1 MNSARKVPFACT
13 GILGVALT
21 QMPRSANALSLFGHT
36 FTDDFVMGV
45 VPPFIGGCGAAL
57 LAAGVAARVV
67 SRRKARLAQEEA
79 QAVANEEPR
88 PVAASVHKPRHIR
101 ASEWETSNTI
111 RVQDVE
117 SALAGP
123 NKGSVGEKP
132 HEARCDSN
140 DYGDVAEHYVSKKT
154 FAERM
159 TNRARGVAA
168 LLSER
173 LTSDMMAGVPI
184 IARADG
190 SVGDV
195 GTIWWDKAMEEDNVS
210 KGFDLWI
217 LGTEDTMANR
227 PKTDEMEQG
236 KTVAASAELI
246 AEASSVAASKDV
258 RPLRNLSA
266 LIPQIDEGIFPED
279 KEVMPVGMDS
289 FEMAMEALGDEFAV
303 APMVVFQDVVGG
315 EDTLDEPDDL
325 EGPTEFL
332 KFRIPGGHPE
342 VVDTG
347 SYIDYLLSEEL
358 ANNSS
363 SAVRRRAPQQRTGQ
377 IGAHARRR
385 ASQATQSTLAT
396 HQYLKLVEGGAKP
409 SGKHFARSQEPQG
422 EYQPKHMARP
432 LAMEA

>member
-1 MNSARKVPFACT
+1 MNSARRVPLACA
-13 GILGVALT
+13 GVMGVALT
-21 QMPRSANALSLFGHT
+21 QMPRSANALSLFGYT

-45 VPPFIGGCGAAL
+45 IPPFVGGCGAAL
-57 LAAGVAARVV
+57 LAAGVVARVV
-67 SRRKARLAQEEA
+67 SRRRAKLAKEQA
-79 QAVANEEPR
+79 QATTHEEPR

-123 NKGSVGEKP
+123 EKGFNGEKG
-132 HEARCDSN
+132 HEARCESN
-140 DYGDVAEHYVSKKT
+140 DYGDVAEHYVNKMT

-159 TNRARGVAA
+159 ANRARGVAA
-168 LLSER
+168 LLGER
-173 LTSDMMAGVPI
+173 LTTDMMAGVPI
-184 IARADG
+184 IERADG

-195 GTIWWDKAMEEDNVS
+195 GTTWWDKAMEEDNVS

-217 LGTEDTMANR
+217 LGTEDTMAN
-227 PKTDEMEQG
+227 KLKSEELEQG

-246 AEASSVAASKDV
+246 ADAASVAAPKDI

-266 LIPQIDEGIFPED
+266 LIPQIDEGMFPED
-279 KEVMPVGMDS
+279 KEVMPAGMDS
-289 FEMAMEALGDEFAV
+289 FEMALEALGDELA
-303 APMVVFQDVVGG
+303 ATPMVVFQDVVGG

-363 SAVRRRAPQQRTGQ
+363 SAVRRRAPQQRTGHV
-377 IGAHARRR
+377 GAHTRRR
-385 ASQATQSTLAT
+385 ASQATQSTLST

-409 SGKHFARSQEPQG
+409 SGKHFAKRQEPQ

-432 LAMEA
+432 LAKEA